1 MKTIYTSKYSSD
13 LGELTIAEFESKIC
27 LCDWSLRK
35 MRLAID
41 NRIKSYFDAHY
52 EEAETELINEAKLQL
67 NEYFNKS
74 RKIFDIPIILAG
86 TTFQQSVWQE
96 LLNIPFGKSLSSSKL
111 SEKMNKS
118 LAIRAVA
125 AANGANAIS
134 IFVPCHRVIG
144 SNAELLGY
152 AGGLQAKRK
161 LLDLEDIAQNNQI
174 PLFN

>member
-1 MKTIYTSKYSSD
+1 
-13 LGELTIAEFESKIC
+13 
-27 LCDWSLRK
+27 
-35 MRLAID
+35 
-41 NRIKSYFDAHY
+41 
-52 EEAETELINEAKLQL
+52 
-67 NEYFNKS
+67 
-74 RKIFDIPIILAG
+74 
-86 TTFQQSVWQE
+86 
-96 LLNIPFGKSLSSSKL
+96 
-111 SEKMNKS
+111 MNKS